1 MMGSITLGLVLEPL
15 GLPVRAALEQ
25 AAILGARCV
34 QWDASGDLHPD
45 ALTATG
51 RRELRVR
58 LRSQNLDLAAVQVPL
73 RRGLDIAEQQQAR
86 IEHIRKVMT
95 LAYDLGSHV
104 VTVALPRL
112 PTAGSPRAEILRDSV
127 LALASYGEHVGVRLA
142 LEGGLDAG
150 DALRA
155 FLEPFSGCGVTF
167 DPANFLA
174 NGHDPLTSLANLSSL
189 LAHVQARDLRAVAS
203 GPKEV
208 PVGAGDVEWV
218 GFLAALDAGG
228 YRGAVVV
235 DREEGSQRAA
245 DVANGLKFMQRF
257 VTSEKITKI

>member
-1 MMGSITLGLVLEPL
+1 MNSIALGLVLEPL

-73 RRGLDIAEQQQAR
+73 RRGLDVAEQQQGR
-86 IEHIRKVMT
+86 IDHIRKVMT
-95 LAYDLGSHV
+95 LAYDLGAR
-104 VTVALPRL
+104 TVSVAMPRL
-112 PTAGSPRAEILRDSV
+112 PTAGSPRAETLKDSL
-127 LALASYGEHVGVRLA
+127 LALGSFGEHVGVRLA

-150 DALRA
+150 DALRTY
-155 FLEPFSGCGVTF
+155 LEPFGGCGVTF

-174 NGHDPLTSLANLSSL
+174 NGHDPLASLASL
-189 LAHVQARDLRAVAS
+189 ASRLVHVQARDLRAMAS

-208 PVGAGDVEWV
+208 PVGAGDLEWV
-218 GFLAALDAGG
+218 GFLAALDASG
-228 YRGAVVV
+228 YRGAMVV
-235 DREEGSQRAA
+235 DREEGSQRAT
-245 DVANGLKFMQRF
+245 DVARGFKFLQRF
-257 VTSEKITKI
+257 VAADNIAKI